1 MASTETQAP
10 DLNPPIGVAE
20 ESEINVS
27 TSEKGK
33 QGESQNSKL
42 AASKLKRCEI
52 PLANECFRAPNP
64 SLIILLVNAANEEV
78 TIQSSEAAL
87 QKLQQTIVSL
97 EQQLD
102 TEKKLRLKA
111 QNDFKSVL
119 KQWKQVAQE
128 LSKQYTDAKPFNTVT
143 DDYLKQLA
151 GELRYDVRC
160 FSEAYFEDL
169 RPEPWPQ
176 QPPRT
181 DGRLRSSILPEQYE
195 LCPVSPALAQSFL
208 WRILKKRV
216 FDHYEWP
223 ADQSV
228 GVDLHRVSRFLR
240 PSKYGALPCTDSHGL
255 THVGR
260 EVSNVTEIGSPSE
273 YEALRKFHVWRAT
286 TANMVFSADSA
297 VDPQDTWIKFKD
309 TLIKEHIDPIALPF
323 VPASEDRRYY
333 DLLGQIIEK
342 ALILDREISR
352 QAAWVRWHFEDQD
365 SHSEI
370 MANTASLGQEGARVI
385 VAPAMVK
392 RGKSSGEGFD
402 EQMELLRADTC
413 VVQNLLPSKAHRRE
427 GDDSFSERWYAT
439 ESSSY

>member
-33 QGESQNSKL
+33 Q
-42 AASKLKRCEI
+42 
-52 PLANECFRAPNP
+52 
-64 SLIILLVNAANEEV
+64 VNAANEEV

-240 PSKYGALPCTDSHGL
+240 PI
-255 THVGR
+255 
-260 EVSNVTEIGSPSE
+260 SNVTEIGSPSE

-286 TANMVFSADSA
+286 TANMVFTADSA

-370 MANTASLGQEGARVI
+370 MANTASLGQEGVRVI

-427 GDDSFSERWYAT
+427 GDDSFSERWYAA